1 MRPRTGASQV
11 TTVETPAV
19 QNNSPRFTMSIVDV
33 DSLLQELTAQEPCG
47 PNLEYDPAFFELEQ
61 SAVGKPEVQYGDVIT
76 PAVPPEWKQVKKQAL
91 ELLER
96 SRDLR
101 VAVPLLRALLAL
113 HGIAGFAD
121 GARLIER
128 LVTERWDSVH
138 PQLDPDDDLDPTLR
152 INSLAT
158 LSDTVTV
165 IRELKDTPFIQ
176 LPGLGP
182 LSLRLVEQA
191 NGEVPVPEDQQALA
205 MSSIEAALSDVAPE
219 TLATASAAAAAAL
232 DSIVKLEVELVRQV
246 GSSQALN
253 LDALTRQL
261 RRMQDL
267 LAANQA
273 GEPAAVGAAE
283 DAGAPAA
290 GGAPGA
296 PAAAQA
302 ISGDINSRADVVRM
316 LDKILAY
323 YRRHEPSSPVPMLL
337 ERAKRLTP
345 KSFFEIM
352 EELAP
357 DSMDRLMLIRG
368 PQDDQQEDE

>member
-1 MRPRTGASQV
+1 M

-76 PAVPPEWKQVKKQAL
+76 PAVPPEWKLVKKQAI

-158 LSDTVTV
+158 LSDPVTV

-219 TLATASAAAAAAL
+219 ALATAGAAAAAAL

-273 GEPAAVGAAE
+273 GEPSAVGAPE
-283 DAGAPAA
+283 GEGAAA
-290 GGAPGA
+290 PGGAPGA